1 LVFILASSF
10 KNSRSRGPRNALLVL
25 AIAFA
30 AATIA
35 YACFWMVA
43 VRLDQIPTVELGFDF
58 PFQSGE
64 RASLVTRVRPKSPA
78 ELAGIQV
85 GDKVLALDGF
95 PLESAQVQRRV
106 YLRHRP
112 GDSIRLTIR
121 RPGLPSP
128 IILTGV
134 FRQRPDEPDRL
145 PWGSYA
151 RQLRDSLPVAFVVVG
166 FLLLFLRLQD
176 RNLWLLAIFFAGI
189 IALSAFPNDFD
200 VVPTFLRPG
209 AVVYKGV
216 FLGLF
221 GGSFYFLCAVFPT
234 QSIID
239 RRLPWLKWV
248 AIGLGLAFAGEMNGP
263 GVHRPVP
270 VLSTVLGVKF
280 VDQMWFD
287 ATLVFLALGLV
298 SLASNYFRA
307 AEPESRRRIRVI
319 FWGTVVGMGPA
330 VVVSG
335 ARQFAGFVTPYWLMT
350 AMDAAL
356 LLIPA
361 AFAYA
366 VFKQRVLEIPVLLQR
381 SARYLLVQ
389 RGFVFLLTVASIGLT
404 LAFALSFQRMLQPVV
419 EVDQPSGIAMGA
431 VFGTA
436 LFWSGSQIHRRVSG
450 KIDRAF
456 FRNAYDARVILED
469 LANQSRTATDRSGLA
484 RLLECHLKAA
494 LRPSSLVVY
503 LRQEDGA
510 LASASGDAPL
520 ELQTISSEL
529 PLLIELARRGQPW
542 ECPAACTDD
551 SFQLSELAPL
561 QPDCLAPMLERGGEL
576 AGVLVLGRRLS
587 EEPYSSEDKRLL
599 ASVASQAGAALEN
612 MRLAAEISERLEAER
627 RTAREM
633 EIAKEVQGRLLPQA
647 PPLLRTLDC
656 AARCLQARSVGGDY
670 YDFLELAAHDVGFVL
685 ADVSGKGVHA
695 ALLMA
700 TLQAHLR
707 SQSGISPGDPVGL
720 LKNVNRLLW
729 KSTSPQHYATL
740 FFGLYDDISRRLTYV
755 NCGHNPPVLLRA
767 DGSIERLKAT
777 ATVIGLFER
786 WECGSREIALAP
798 GDTLA
803 IFSDGVTEA
812 MRVEEEYGEE
822 RLLNVLLA
830 CRTHS
835 AEQMVTAVFQSVQAF
850 SAGEQS
856 DDLTLLI
863 ARARVS

>member
-1 LVFILASSF
+1 LVFILAPSF
-10 KNSRSRGPRNALLVL
+10 KNSRLRWQSTALLVL
-25 AIAFA
+25 ATVFA
-30 AATIA
+30 AATVV
-35 YACFWMVA
+35 YTGLWMAA
-43 VRLDQIPTVELGFDF
+43 VRLDRPMTVELGLDF

-64 RASLVTRVRPKSPA
+64 RALLVTRVMPNGPA
-78 ELAGIQV
+78 DLAGIQV
-85 GDKVLALDGF
+85 GDKVIALDGL
-95 PLESAQVQRRV
+95 PMETGQVQRMI
-106 YLRHRP
+106 YLRHHP
-112 GDSIRLTIR
+112 GDAIQLTIR

-128 IILTGV
+128 LTLTGV
-134 FRQRPDEPDRL
+134 FRRRADEPDRL
-145 PWGSYA
+145 PGRSYA
-151 RQLRDSLPVAFVVVG
+151 RELRDSLPLAFVVVG
-166 FLLLFLRLQD
+166 LLLLFLRPED

-189 IALSAFPNDFD
+189 IALPAFPNEFD
-200 VVPTFLRPG
+200 VVPAFLRPG
-209 AVVYKGV
+209 AVVYKGL

-221 GGSFYFLCAVFPT
+221 AGSFYFLCAVFPT
-234 QSIID
+234 PSLID

-248 AIGLGLAFAGEMNGP
+248 AIVLGLIFAGEMEGP
-263 GVHRPVP
+263 GVHRPLP
-270 VLSTVLGVKF
+270 VLSSLAGVKF

-287 ATLVFLALGLV
+287 STLLFLALGLV
-298 SLASNYFRA
+298 SLASNYFGA
-307 AEPESRRRIRVI
+307 AEAESRRKIRVV
-319 FWGTVVGMGPA
+319 FWGTVVGLGPA
-330 VVVSG
+330 LISSG
-335 ARQFAGFVTPYWLMT
+335 ARQFAGFVAPYWWMT
-350 AMDAAL
+350 TTDAAL

-366 VFKQRVLEIPVLLQR
+366 VFKQRVLEIPVLLRR

-389 RGFVFLLTVASIGLT
+389 RGFLILLSVASIGLT
-404 LAFALSFQRMLQPVV
+404 LAFALSFERMLQPVV
-419 EVDQPSGIAMGA
+419 AVDQPSGVAMGA

-436 LFWSGSQIHRRVSG
+436 LLWGGSQIHRRVSG

-456 FRNAYDARVILED
+456 FRESYDARVILED
-469 LANQSRTATDRSGLA
+469 LASQSRAATDRPGLA

-510 LASASGDAPL
+510 LAVASGDAPPG
-520 ELQTISSEL
+520 LQTISTEL

-542 ECPAACTDD
+542 ECPADCTDD
-551 SFQLSELAPL
+551 SFQLSELALL
-561 QPDCLAPMLERGGEL
+561 QPDCLAPILERGGEL
-576 AGVLVLGRRLS
+576 AGVVVLGRRLS

-670 YDFLELAAHDVGFVL
+670 YDFLELAAHQVGFVL

-729 KSTSPQHYATL
+729 KSTSAQHYATL
-740 FFGLYDDISRRLTYV
+740 FFGLYDDLSRRLTYV

-767 DGSIERLKAT
+767 NGSIERLKAT
-777 ATVIGLFER
+777 ATVIGLFEK
-786 WECGSREIALAP
+786 WDCDSREIALAP
-798 GDTLA
+798 GDLLA

-822 RLLNVLLA
+822 RLLDVLLA
-830 CRTHS
+830 CRNRS
-835 AEQMVTAVFQSVQAF
+835 AEQMVTAVFESVQEF

-863 ARARVS
+863 ARVRAS